1 MSFRLFGFDVE
12 VQTSFWLTS
21 ALFGFLVF
29 RENLALVLA
38 WTVVVFVSVLV
49 HELGHA
55 VMIRRLGIE
64 PQIALHGMGG
74 TTSWQQVLPVSRAQ
88 RIVISVAGP
97 FAGFAFA
104 AVVYGVERVLPG
116 SVGAQPLVAVVL
128 SLLFYVNLL
137 WGAINLLPVL
147 PFDGG
152 HVLEHALGPR
162 RFRWTLLISTIV
174 GFGAAAVFAVGGRW
188 WAAMLFGMAAIGS
201 FARWRSE
208 PAVRRV
214 DPVPART
221 RDAMASATRSALTR
235 AREALDDG
243 QLERA
248 IELAEGVLAQRELEG
263 KERRREPVPDAARA
277 ALEIIAWSHLGA
289 GRIDDAAFAVGLRAG
304 LGDPDRALVAAIALE
319 RGQRAEARTLL
330 EMARARGDDRKEVF
344 GPLIRILLE
353 QGEVARAAAVALVCF
368 DGLST
373 DDARTIADAAW
384 EARAYAWSARLRDA
398 AFARDRSPEDAYAAA
413 RAHAQDG
420 AFDAA
425 LTSLSGAVGSGF
437 ADTARA
443 WSDAALAPL
452 RASPR
457 ASALEEL
464 LPRP

>member
-21 ALFGFLVF
+21 ALFGFLAF

-49 HELGHA
+49 HEMGHA

-74 TTSWQQVLPVSRAQ
+74 TTSWQQILPVSRGQ

-104 AVVYGVERVLPG
+104 ALVYGVELLLPS
-116 SVGAQPLVAVVL
+116 SVSGQPLVAIVL
-128 SLLFYVNLL
+128 SLMFYVNIL

-162 RFRWTLLISTIV
+162 RFRWTLVISTVV

-208 PAVRRV
+208 PAVTRV
-214 DPVPART
+214 DPDPARA
-221 RDAMASATRSALTR
+221 RDAMSPATRSALAR

-243 QLERA
+243 QPDRA
-248 IELAEGVLAQRELEG
+248 IELAEGVLAQKELEG
-263 KERRREPVPDAARA
+263 KERRREPVPDAARG
-277 ALEIIAWSHLGA
+277 ALETIAWSHLAA
-289 GRIDDAAFAVGLRAG
+289 GRVDDAAFAVGLRAG
-304 LGDPDRALVAAIALE
+304 LGEPDRALVAAIALE
-319 RGQRAEARTLL
+319 RGQRAEARALL
-330 EMARARGDDRKEVF
+330 EMARSRRDDRKEVF

-353 QGEVARAAAVALVCF
+353 DGEVARAAAVALDCF

-384 EARAYAWSARLRDA
+384 DARAYAWSARLRDA
-398 AFARDRSPEDAYAAA
+398 AYARERSPEDAYAAA
-413 RAHAQDG
+413 RAHTQDG

-425 LTSLSGAVGSGF
+425 LASLSSAVASGF
-437 ADTARA
+437 GDRARA
-443 WSDAALAPL
+443 WGDAALDPL
-452 RASPR
+452 RSSPR
-457 ASALEEL
+457 AAALEDL

>member
-21 ALFGFLVF
+21 ALFGFLAF

-55 VMIRRLGIE
+55 VMIKRLGID

-74 TTSWQQVLPVSRAQ
+74 TTSWSQVLPISRGQ

-104 AVVYGVERVLPG
+104 ALVYGVELVLPAR
-116 SVGAQPLVAVVL
+116 VTAEPLVGVVM
-128 SLLFYVNLL
+128 SLLFYVNVL

-162 RFRWTLLISTIV
+162 RFRWTLLISTVV
-174 GFGAAAVFAVGGRW
+174 GFGAAAVFAAGGRW

-208 PAVRRV
+208 PAVQRV
-214 DPVPART
+214 APEPRP
-221 RDAMASATRSALTR
+221 RDAVAPATRIALGR
-235 AREALDDG
+235 ARDALDDG
-243 QLERA
+243 RHDQA
-248 IELAEGVLAQRELEG
+248 IELAEGVLAQKELEG
-263 KERRREPVPDAARA
+263 SDRRREPVTAASRE

-289 GRIDDAAFAVGLRAG
+289 GRIDDAAFAIGLRAG
-304 LGDPDRALVAAIALE
+304 LGDPDRALVAAIALA
-319 RGQRAEARTLL
+319 RGQRKEARALL
-330 EMARARGDDRKEVF
+330 EMARAHRDDRKEVF

-353 QGEVARAAAVALVCF
+353 DGEVARAAAVAVDCF
-368 DGLST
+368 EGLST

-384 EARAYAWSARLRDA
+384 DARAYAWSARLRDA
-398 AFARDRSPEDAYAAA
+398 VFARDRQPEDAYAAA

-420 AFDAA
+420 ALDAA
-425 LTSLSGAVGSGF
+425 VASLSGAVAAGF
-437 ADTARA
+437 GDRARA
-443 WSDAALAPL
+443 WSDAALDPL
-452 RASPR
+452 RTSPR
-457 ASALEEL
+457 ADALEQL